1 MARPKGY
8 AKPRTVHLS
17 VRLTEKERAALDK
30 LAAEASMTPS
40 AFARVRILQ
49 GTPRA

>member
-17 VRLTEKERAALDK
+17 VRLSEKERAVLDK
-30 LAAEASMTPS
+30 LAAQASMRPS
-40 AFARVRILQ
+40 EFVRVLIGR
-49 GTPRA
+49 RASA